1 MTFDEW
7 FRYFGKKSNEEL
19 IVNLDRAIDIFK
31 QDRDSLVWLS
41 SLLATEL
48 LEIIEAADSDI
59 ANLAAKIIT
68 DA

>member
-7 FRYFGKKSNEEL
+7 FEYFGKKSNEEL
-19 IVNLDRAIDIFK
+19 IVNLDRSIDIFK

-48 LEIIEAADSDI
+48 LEIIEAADFD
-59 ANLAAKIIT
+59 LATEVTKIIT